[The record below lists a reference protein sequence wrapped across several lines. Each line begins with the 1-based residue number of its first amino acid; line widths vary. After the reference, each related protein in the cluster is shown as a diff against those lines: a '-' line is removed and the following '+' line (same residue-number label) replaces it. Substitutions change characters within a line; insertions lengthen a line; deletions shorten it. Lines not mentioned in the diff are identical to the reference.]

1 MGNNRNNGANHSE
14 INLWLKLPELE
25 LTGQPPANAKSNPS
39 QLPDLEL
46 LDAQMRAASLYQES
60 QSPLIK
66 PEVEDGEELAETLY
80 ELASLQVKSGNY
92 KKAQRL
98 LSHALIIVEDKLGSE
113 HLATAQILVNLGTV
127 HLLQNNYEYA
137 ERFLHRA
144 ILVLDEHPETDLEIA
159 RAFNNLSAV
168 YNRLGEYGDGE
179 RCLQEALE
187 KMESALSEAGVAE
200 HPELVPILQN
210 YAELLEKTDRKQQA
224 AHFHER
230 IKLIL
235 LNDSAIQAA

>member
-1 MGNNRNNGANHSE
+1 MGNNRHSNVNRSE
-14 INLWLKLPELE
+14 TDLWMKLPELE
-25 LTGQPPANAKSNPS
+25 LTGQPAGRKECKPN

-46 LDAQMRAASLYQES
+46 LDEQLRASSLYEAGQK
-60 QSPLIK
+60 QLAK
-66 PEVEDGEELAETLY
+66 PAIEDGEELAETLY

-98 LSHALIIVEDKLGSE
+98 LSHALIIVEDTLGSE
-113 HLATAQILVNLGTV
+113 HLAIAQILVNLGTV

-144 ILVLDEHPETDLEIA
+144 ILVLDEHPGTDLEIA

-187 KMESALSEAGVAE
+187 KMEQALAEAGVSD

-210 YAELLEKTDRKQQA
+210 YAELLDKTDRKQQA
-224 AHFHER
+224 AQFYER
-230 IKLIL
+230 IKLIRL
-235 LNDSAIQAA
+235 DELSTQAA